1 MANKPLAGQE
11 WLNSLKPLSEEQK
24 QKNKEEALEIQ
35 DWQQKCRMQEAKE
48 MKELQEKN
56 R

>member
-1 MANKPLAGQE
+1 MANKPLVGQE

-35 DWQQKCRMQEAKE
+35 EWQQKCRTMEAE
-48 MKELQEKN
+48 YMKNYK
-56 R
+56 